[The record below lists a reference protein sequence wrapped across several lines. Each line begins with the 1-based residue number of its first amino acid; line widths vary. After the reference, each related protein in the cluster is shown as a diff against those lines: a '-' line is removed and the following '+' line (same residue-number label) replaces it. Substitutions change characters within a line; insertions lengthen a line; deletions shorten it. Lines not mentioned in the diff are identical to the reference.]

1 MLVLWDVA
9 YTCLHYMHM
18 HKHTPVHKTKVW
30 STGKRWQLPYDKRIF
45 GCFAKCAYPRRI
57 QHSILDCNAW
67 QAANASSYMQ
77 KRAKLFEYE
86 IHIPR
91 PRRLVVPKASKIQ
104 FLHVDAWPRSLRER
118 SWRMQK
124 VVPKCPQNPLLH
136 FRNNDNNDIVSHVS
150 LKPTPLTDQLAREP
164 VPAGRIPWVSS
175 QPAQHVRTLAQASPE
190 WHRKGRRPIDK
201 EQEES
206 QQSGKNMQKPGPV
219 FSLSLMWSAGQQ
231 SHWLIFTR
239 AQLTFSTN
247 LSSHGL
253 GMQVWTV
260 SFTAQPDSCRYSG
273 IAATST

>member
-9 YTCLHYMHM
+9 YTCLHYMYM
-18 HKHTPVHKTKVW
+18 HKHTPMHKIKVW

-91 PRRLVVPKASKIQ
+91 PRRLVVPKPSKIQ
-104 FLHVDAWPRSLRER
+104 FLHLDAWPRSLRER

-124 VVPKCPQNPLLH
+124 VVPNCPQNPLLH

-175 QPAQHVRTLAQASPE
+175 PASAACANLSPGIS
-190 WHRKGRRPIDK
+190 RVTSQGRRPIDK

-206 QQSGKNMQKPGPV
+206 QQSGKNMQKPV
-219 FSLSLMWSAGQQ
+219 QCSLSL
-231 SHWLIFTR
+231 SHVECR
-239 AQLTFSTN
+239 A
-247 LSSHGL
+247 
-253 GMQVWTV
+253 TV
-260 SFTAQPDSCRYSG
+260 SLTHIYSCTADFFPQIYLRTVWACKCGPWVSQPSLIHAG
-273 IAATST
+273 IVV